1 MNSLRN
7 EIEKNKKKD
16 TRDAFWI
23 VLVLGIAFWVGAVLY
38 SVNNIIKIGISIKY
52 FQPTILNAGVL
63 FILALTFSILSY
75 YIYKEKNK

>member
-63 FILALTFSILSY
+63 YLLALVFSILSY
-75 YIYKEKNK
+75 YIYREKNK